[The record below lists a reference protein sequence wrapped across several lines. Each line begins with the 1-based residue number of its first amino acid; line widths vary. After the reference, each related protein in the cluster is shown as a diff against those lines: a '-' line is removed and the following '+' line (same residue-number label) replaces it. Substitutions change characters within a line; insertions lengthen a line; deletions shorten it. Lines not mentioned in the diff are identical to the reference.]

1 MLVRENIIKRNLYES
16 FNSFNFKEISNIPK
30 INLRGNI
37 NDQYFVNNIKTI
49 LEIALPIT
57 PNTNNSNNK
66 LRIIW
71 LSPNEWMIE
80 IYEKKDFDKIFVDL
94 KNSLSPENTAT
105 TDITESKTTLKL
117 TGPNLYKLLSKF
129 MIIDLEKTLK
139 NKSAVAQTIFIK
151 VPVLIVQNHNENI
164 NQSIY
169 LYTNR
174 SYAEYIINLLID
186 GTKNINF

>member
-1 MLVRENIIKRNLYES
+1 MLVRE
-16 FNSFNFKEISNIPK
+16 NSFNFKEISNIPK

-174 SYAEYIINLLID
+174 SYAECSRDKSTMYFKNKKMGLREAINS
-186 GTKNINF
+186 